1 MGESRKRERE
11 RKGMGERVGRMGS
24 DVFSHSAYTL

>member
-11 RKGMGERVGRMGS
+11 GMGERVGRIESREDGEWC
-24 DVFSHSAYTL
+24 VLR

>member
-11 RKGMGERVGRMGS
+11 GMGERVGRIEIREDGERCI
-24 DVFSHSAYTL
+24 FT